1 MKEKTLTGM
10 VDDEESEIRMAF
22 DEEEGYIIF
31 TLDDY
36 NETEVKF
43 DCPHSFCAA
52 LSELG
57 VCK

>member
-10 VDDEESEIRMAF
+10 VDDEESEIMVAF

-31 TLDDY
+31 TLGDY

-43 DCPHSFCAA
+43 DWHDIEHLFD
-52 LSELG
+52 G
-57 VCK
+57 VKKC